1 MPQSYGEAVF
11 RPWRPP
17 PIVVF
22 TVLVLIVM
30 QAPSLNL
37 LGHNMVHK
45 EKLPFCCVNRGA
57 NISASWSEC

>member
-1 MPQSYGEAVF
+1 VF